1 MIFLTQGAATV
12 KKGVYLGITSI
23 NYFMIIKFN
32 NKEWFFWNKGKV
44 HPKRGIIHYTRLR
57 SKINSLILD
66 RVIFGLILYDRS

>member
-32 NKEWFFWNKGKV
+32 NKECFFLEQGEGTAQKGYYSL
-44 HPKRGIIHYTRLR
+44 HT
-57 SKINSLILD
+57 SKK
-66 RVIFGLILYDRS
+66 